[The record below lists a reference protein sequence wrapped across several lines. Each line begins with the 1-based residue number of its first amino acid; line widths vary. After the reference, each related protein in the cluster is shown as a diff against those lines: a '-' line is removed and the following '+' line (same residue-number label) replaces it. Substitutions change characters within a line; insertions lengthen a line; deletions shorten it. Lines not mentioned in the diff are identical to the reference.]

1 MSTVSELVNQLID
14 DLETR
19 PDDFECNDCFILDN
33 TTKRQFKHTK
43 TYSWDSGEPGL
54 HEPYKIPFGIWQAW
68 RLKCAVRRWQLTKV
82 INKEETQDERESTE
96 S

>member
-19 PDDFECNDCFILDN
+19 PDDFECKKYHLIDN
-33 TTKRQFKHTK
+33 TTGRKFRHTK
-43 TYSWDSGEPGL
+43 EYSFHDNIGL
-54 HEPYKIPFGIWQAW
+54 AEPYIIPFGAFQAW
-68 RLKCAVRRWQLTKV
+68 RLKQAVRRWQLNKV

>member
-1 MSTVSELVNQLID
+1 MSTISELVNQLID

-19 PDDFECNDCFILDN
+19 PDDFECNEYFILDN
-33 TTKRQFKHTK
+33 TTKKQFKHT
-43 TYSWDSGEPGL
+43 TIHSWDRDIGL

-68 RLKCAVRRWQLTKV
+68 RLKQVVKQWQLNKV